1 MKRWI
6 VLVALAAPA
15 AAQVRT
21 AVSPREVTVG
31 DRITS
36 VIEMPVPAGSR
47 LEVRLAS
54 GDTLRVEAVGPVR
67 VAAGAG
73 TTRAT
78 ATLVAW
84 TPGPASTVAAN
95 ARIVAADGTSRTVPL
110 RFPVP
115 AVRSVLPADT
125 SKLKPKGPKDVI
137 GPDRRIDWRLVA
149 IGAAVAV
156 WLGVLLYWLRRR
168 RRRPR
173 PQPIVAPRDARE
185 QALEALDAARA
196 SGLAN
201 GEARAFYILV
211 SDALRGFALAIR
223 PRWSPDLTTTELERR
238 MEKDGVAARDIAPLR
253 SVLHTADLA
262 KFGRYPIP
270 ADTALRDWEEAR
282 RWVEEFGREAGAA
295 RAEEV
300 RL

>member
-6 VLVALAAPA
+6 VLLALAAPA

-36 VIEMPVPAGSR
+36 IVELPVPAGSR
-47 LEVRLAS
+47 LEVSFTS
-54 GDTLRVEAVGPVR
+54 GDTLRVQLIRAVQ
-67 VAAGAG
+67 VAPGAG

-84 TPGPASTVAAN
+84 TPGPASTVTAN

-110 RFPVP
+110 QFPVP

-125 SKLKPKGPKDVI
+125 SKLKPRGPKDVI

-168 RRRPR
+168 KRRSR
-173 PQPIVAPRDARE
+173 PQPIVAPQDARE
-185 QALEALDAARA
+185 QALEALEAARA
-196 SGLAN
+196 SGLAE
-201 GEARAFYILV
+201 GDRRAFYTLV
-211 SDALRGFALAIR
+211 SGALRGFAHAVR

-262 KFGRYPIP
+262 KFGRYAIP
-270 ADTALRDWEEAR
+270 ADTALRDLDEAR
-282 RWVEEFGREAGAA
+282 RWVEGFGPDARAP
-295 RAEEV
+295 RAEEA

>member
-1 MKRWI
+1 MKRWL
-6 VLVALAAPA
+6 VLLALATPA

-21 AVSPREVTVG
+21 AVSPREATVG

-36 VIEMPVPAGSR
+36 VAELPVPAGAR
-47 LEVRLAS
+47 LEVRFAS
-54 GDTLRVEAVGPVR
+54 GDTLRVQSIGAVR
-67 VAAGAG
+67 VTAGAG
-73 TTRAT
+73 TARAT

-84 TPGPASTVAAN
+84 TPGPATTVAAN

-115 AVRSVLPADT
+115 AIRSVLPADT
-125 SKLKPKGPKDVI
+125 SGLKPRGPKDVV

-185 QALEALDAARA
+185 QALEALEAARA
-196 SGLAN
+196 SGLAE
-201 GEARAFYILV
+201 GDRRAFYTLV
-211 SDALRGFALAIR
+211 SGALRGFAHAIR

-238 MEKDGVAARDIAPLR
+238 MEKDGVAARDLGPLR
-253 SVLHTADLA
+253 SVLHT
-262 KFGRYPIP
+262 
-270 ADTALRDWEEAR
+270 
-282 RWVEEFGREAGAA
+282 
-295 RAEEV
+295 
-300 RL
+300 